1 MAWRMPELL
10 KNEIGHLL
18 ERLRE
23 GTEGLNLRSRVN
35 SHPGAVLGV
44 AAVSVLLLTGAL
56 VRFFRS
62 APPPA
67 FQEGRQAWFYDVNTR
82 ELFLASRKKTGP
94 IEAPSG
100 PTPDGELAGFR
111 AHVYGCVLDP
121 NESELFVGFLER
133 PDPDSDTK
141 AAASD
146 IRDFDRWARSRLI
159 RRVDDKQWVR
169 VMSPEGQAILNEMTR
184 PNKKGQTP
192 IYQVPK

>member
-1 MAWRMPELL
+1 
-10 KNEIGHLL
+10 
-18 ERLRE
+18 
-23 GTEGLNLRSRVN
+23 
-35 SHPGAVLGV
+35 
-44 AAVSVLLLTGAL
+44 
-56 VRFFRS
+56 
-62 APPPA
+62 
-67 FQEGRQAWFYDVNTR
+67 
-82 ELFLASRKKTGP
+82 
-94 IEAPSG
+94 
-100 PTPDGELAGFR
+100 
-111 AHVYGCVLDP
+111 LDP
-121 NESELFVGFLER
+121 NVSELFVGFLER